1 MASSN
6 DERPPVL
13 HMEATPAKLLVA
25 SDRHNCKKLKD
36 LLNRENVK
44 VMVAVLTM
52 PAGSDEE
59 DSRPA
64 HMFMDPRL
72 LMASRNGD
80 CSELENLLRNNQQEQ
95 ETTPAEDHFIIQISE
110 QSSRVVDV
118 AGEGINHLG
127 DNTGSEGSNQPSQAS
142 VNSTVLQAFTDT
154 SEDNPLGNSS
164 STDANLAQQ
173 ESTVNA
179 VEEGAHHPAAISF
192 LLNGVTFDS
201 EEDSALHVVAAA
213 GDTEQYV
220 KCAEMI
226 YGEAT
231 HLLDATNKNGDT
243 PLHRA
248 ATAGNLNMVSRLMAL
263 AENKHGGRSMKSLL
277 NKTNKAGETVL
288 HCAIRGGNIDVINKL
303 LSKDPELGRV
313 PNEDTSPLFLAI
325 SLRRLDIAAE
335 LFQLCSA
342 LSYSGPGGQN
352 ILHIAVFQDKAL
364 QLLLEWCRSKNLS
377 MVQLTRQADIY
388 GSTPLHLAASVD
400 EWHRSFSI
408 LFMDFMTA
416 HFGFPFCVLHR
427 IERKGPTSLLIEA
440 NKSSLFQ
447 PDKMG
452 SYPIHVAA
460 ATGRVK
466 SVVIILERFPSCATL
481 RDGRGRTFLHVAVE
495 KKKWVV
501 VAFAC
506 QSPQFESILNMQDS
520 EGNSAL
526 CLAVEAGDQW
536 IFNCLFQNH
545 RVLLDLS
552 NKNGVTAH
560 DLADLKIPGPFYFSR
575 NPRSMILRALQFANA
590 AVSDSRPDHMHGKD
604 TRIIDEDKESE
615 KLTNASQVMG
625 VVSVLVATVT
635 YAAAFTLPGGYRAD
649 DHDDAGTPT
658 LAGSYAFDAFVI
670 SVALAFICSLLATVG
685 LIFSGFASV
694 DYSVRGRF
702 SDRSKLLLHSS
713 VRSLAVAFA
722 IAIYLVMA
730 PVALKT
736 AIAVCIIICIG
747 LLYQMGIPAGHYS
760 GKYDPEK
767 IRNLGSSGL
776 LNI

>member
-1 MASSN
+1 MASW
-6 DERPPVL
+6 
-13 HMEATPAKLLVA
+13 
-25 SDRHNCKKLKD
+25 
-36 LLNRENVK
+36 
-44 VMVAVLTM
+44 
-52 PAGSDEE
+52 
-59 DSRPA
+59 
-64 HMFMDPRL
+64 
-72 LMASRNGD
+72 NGD

-142 VNSTVLQAFTDT
+142 ANSTVLQAFTDT
-154 SEDNPLGNSS
+154 SEDNPLASSS

-179 VEEGAHHPAAISF
+179 VEEGAHHPAISF

-277 NKTNKAGETVL
+277 SKTNKAGEAVL

-352 ILHIAVFQDKAL
+352 IVHIAVFQD
-364 QLLLEWCRSKNLS
+364 
-377 MVQLTRQADIY
+377 
-388 GSTPLHLAASVD
+388 
-400 EWHRSFSI
+400 
-408 LFMDFMTA
+408 
-416 HFGFPFCVLHR
+416 
-427 IERKGPTSLLIEA
+427 KGPTSLLIEA

-460 ATGRVK
+460 AAGRVK

-481 RDGRGRTFLHVAVE
+481 RDGRGRAFLHVAVE

-560 DLADLKIPGPFYFSR
+560 DLADLKIPGQFYFSR

-635 YAAAFTLPGGYRAD
+635 FAAAFTLPGGYRAD

-658 LAGSYAFDAFVI
+658 LSGSYAFDAFVI

-747 LLYQMGIPAGHYS
+747 LLYQNWAFRQDIILANTIRKRFGIWEALGCS
-760 GKYDPEK
+760 IFDEVFQNFFFIGNNFRAASIFEK
-767 IRNLGSSGL
+767 PLTR
-776 LNI
+776 